1 MSDDLHARRINGK
14 VRKMKDSIVQEVRKA
29 RAQLFAKAGHDLATL
44 VKQLQKRQALS
55 KRKVIKL
62 PHRHTAAA

>member
-1 MSDDLHARRINGK
+1 
-14 VRKMKDSIVQEVRKA
+14 MKDSIVQDERKA
-29 RAQLFAKAGHDLATL
+29 RAELFAKAGHDLATL
-44 VKQLQKRQALS
+44 VKQLQKRQAVS

>member
-1 MSDDLHARRINGK
+1 
-14 VRKMKDSIVQEVRKA
+14 MKDSIVQEVRKA
-29 RAQLFAKAGHDLATL
+29 RAELFAKAGHDLATL
-44 VKQLQKRQALS
+44 VKHLQKRQALS